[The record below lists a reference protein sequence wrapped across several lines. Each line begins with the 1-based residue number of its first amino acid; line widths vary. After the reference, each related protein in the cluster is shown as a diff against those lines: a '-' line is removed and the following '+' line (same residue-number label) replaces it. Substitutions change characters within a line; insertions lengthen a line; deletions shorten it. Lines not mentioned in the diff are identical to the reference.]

1 MRRRE
6 FIAGLAGAAAWPV
19 AARGQQTA
27 VPVIGFLETVS
38 PSFGTRILAPFRQ
51 GLADAGYVEG
61 QNVAIEYRWA
71 ENHYDRLP
79 ALVAELVR
87 RQVAVIV
94 ANTPAALAAK
104 TATSI
109 IPIVFSTGSDPVKLG
124 LVASLKPA
132 GWQRHG
138 HHPIRRRAG
147 GYAT

>member
-1 MRRRE
+1 M
-6 FIAGLAGAAAWPV
+6 
-19 AARGQQTA
+19 
-27 VPVIGFLETVS
+27 PVIGFLHGT
-38 PSFGTRILAPFRQ
+38 SFLSHSVAAFRR
-51 GLADAGYVEG
+51 GLSEPGFVEG

-147 GYAT
+147 G